1 MFFQY
6 LDNNGELFIGHFNE
20 LEKMIRNITL
30 AGKASHKYG
39 GSIKFTA
46 PSYFELYDVKPD
58 KLYAIIIDRGADGV
72 LVKFIEDAEE
82 ILSILESR
90 SVPNIEPGKIF
101 YNLF

>member
-90 SVPNIEPGKIF
+90 SVPNIEPGEIF

>member
-6 LDNNGELFIGHFNE
+6 LDNNGELFIGRFNE

-39 GSIKFTA
+39 GNIKFTA

-58 KLYAIIIDRGADGV
+58 KLYAILIDRGADGV
-72 LVKFIEDAEE
+72 LAKFIEDADE
-82 ILSILESR
+82 ILLILESR
-90 SVPNIEPGKIF
+90 SVPNINSGKIF

>member
-39 GSIKFTA
+39 GNIKFTA

-58 KLYAIIIDRGADGV
+58 KLYAILIDRGADGV
-72 LVKFIEDAEE
+72 LVKFIEDADE
-82 ILSILESR
+82 ILLILESR
-90 SVPNIEPGKIF
+90 SIPSIEPGKIF

>member
-30 AGKASHKYG
+30 AGRASHKYG

-46 PSYFELYDVKPD
+46 PSHFNVYDVKPD
-58 KLYAIIIDRGADGV
+58 KLYAILIDRGADGV
-72 LVKFIEDAEE
+72 LVKFIEDADE
-82 ILSILESR
+82 ILLILESR
-90 SVPNIEPGKIF
+90 SIPSIEPGKIF

>member
-6 LDNNGELFIGHFNE
+6 LENNGELFIGHFNE

-30 AGKASHKYG
+30 AGRASHKYG

-46 PSYFELYDVKPD
+46 PSHFNVHDVKPD
-58 KLYAIIIDRGADGV
+58 KLYAIQIDRGTDGV
-72 LVKFIEDAEE
+72 VIKFIEDADE
-82 ILSILESR
+82 ILLILASR
-90 SVPNIEPGKIF
+90 SVPSMEPGKIF

>member
-6 LDNNGELFIGHFNE
+6 LENNGELFIGHFNE

-30 AGKASHKYG
+30 AGRASHKYG

-46 PSYFELYDVKPD
+46 PSHFNVHDVKPD
-58 KLYAIIIDRGADGV
+58 KLYAIMIDRGADGV
-72 LVKFIEDAEE
+72 LIKFIEDADE
-82 ILSILESR
+82 ILLILESR
-90 SVPNIEPGKIF
+90 SIPSIEPGKIF

>member
-58 KLYAIIIDRGADGV
+58 KLYAILIDRGADGV

-90 SVPNIEPGKIF
+90 SIPSMEPGKVF

>member
-6 LDNNGELFIGHFNE
+6 LDNNGELFVGHFNE

-30 AGKASHKYG
+30 AGRASHKYG

-46 PSYFELYDVKPD
+46 PSHFNVYDVKPD
-58 KLYAIIIDRGADGV
+58 KLYAIQIDRGAEGV
-72 LVKFIEDAEE
+72 LVKFIEDADE
-82 ILSILESR
+82 ILLILESR
-90 SVPNIEPGKIF
+90 SIPSIEPGKIF

>member
-39 GSIKFTA
+39 GNIKFTA
-46 PSYFELYDVKPD
+46 PSYFNVYDVKPD
-58 KLYAIIIDRGADGV
+58 KLYAILIDRGADGV
-72 LVKFIEDAEE
+72 LIKFIEDADE
-82 ILSILESR
+82 ILLILESR
-90 SVPNIEPGKIF
+90 SIPSMEPGKIF

>member
-6 LDNNGELFIGHFNE
+6 LENNGELFIGHFNE

-30 AGKASHKYG
+30 AGRASHKYG

-46 PSYFELYDVKPD
+46 PSHFNVNDVKPD
-58 KLYAIIIDRGADGV
+58 KLYAILIDRGADGV
-72 LVKFIEDAEE
+72 LIKFIEDADE
-82 ILSILESR
+82 ILLILASR
-90 SVPNIEPGKIF
+90 SVPSMEPGKIF

>member
-6 LDNNGELFIGHFNE
+6 LEGNGELFVGHFNE

-30 AGKASHKYG
+30 AGRASHKYG
-39 GSIKFTA
+39 GSIRFTA
-46 PSYFELYDVKPD
+46 PSYFNVYDVKPD
-58 KLYAIIIDRGADGV
+58 KLYAILIDRGADGV

-82 ILSILESR
+82 ILLILESR
-90 SVPNIEPGKIF
+90 YIPSIEPGKIF

>member
-30 AGKASHKYG
+30 AEKASHKYG

-58 KLYAIIIDRGADGV
+58 KLYAIMIDRGADGV
-72 LVKFIEDAEE
+72 LVKFIEDADE
-82 ILSILESR
+82 ILLILESR
-90 SVPNIEPGKIF
+90 SIPSIEPGKIF